1 MPVLRRW
8 VMISM
13 VLMALGVLALSCA
26 RAQPTPDGAQG
37 GAAKPMRI
45 VATTGM
51 VADMVREIAGGQAQ
65 VRQLMGAGVD
75 PHLYKPTR
83 SDVALMNE
91 ADAVFYN
98 GLLLEGKMTET
109 FERLRAGG
117 KPVVTITSAIGS
129 AELRHDAPEGEK
141 SAGEPHHDPHVWMDP
156 SLWAK
161 AINPVRDALIKLRPA
176 SKADF
181 EARAATYATQLKA
194 LDAYAERA
202 LKTVPEKSRVLVT
215 AHDAFG
221 YFGYRFGYQV
231 EGIQGISTESE
242 AGVRDIQRLV
252 DLLVDRKVAS
262 VFVETSV
269 SDRNINALIAGA
281 RAKGH
286 MVRIGGSLFSDALGA
301 EGTYEGTYVGMIDHN
316 VTMITRALGGDAPAR
331 GMNGNLAEDKKPI
344 EEKK

>member
-1 MPVLRRW
+1 MLLLRRW

-13 VLMALGVLALSCA
+13 VLMGLGVLSLSCA
-26 RAQPTPDGAQG
+26 RAQPPAGAG
-37 GAAKPMRI
+37 SASAKPIRI

-51 VADMVREIAGGQAQ
+51 VADMVREIAGDQAQ
-65 VRQLMGAGVD
+65 VGQLMGAGVD

-83 SDVALMNE
+83 ADVALLNE
-91 ADAVFYN
+91 ADAVFYS

-109 FERLRAGG
+109 FERLKAGG
-117 KPVVTITSAIGS
+117 KPVVAITSAIAS
-129 AELRHDAPEGEK
+129 TDLRHDAPEGGG
-141 SAGEPHHDPHVWMDP
+141 SAGEKHHDPHVWMDP
-156 SLWAK
+156 ALWAR
-161 AINPVRDALIKLRPA
+161 AIDPVREALIKLRPD
-176 SKADF
+176 SKSQID
-181 EARAATYATQLKA
+181 ARAAAYAAKLKQ
-194 LDAYAERA
+194 LDAYADKA
-202 LKTVPEKSRVLVT
+202 LKTVPEKTRVLVT

-221 YFGYRFGYQV
+221 YFGRRFGYQV

-252 DLLVDRKVAS
+252 DLLVDRKIAS

-286 MVRIGGSLFSDALGA
+286 QVRIGGSLFSDALGA

-316 VTMITRALGGDAPAR
+316 VTMITRALGGDAPSR
-331 GMNGNLAEDKKPI
+331 GMSGKLAEAKAPI
-344 EEKK
+344 DEKK